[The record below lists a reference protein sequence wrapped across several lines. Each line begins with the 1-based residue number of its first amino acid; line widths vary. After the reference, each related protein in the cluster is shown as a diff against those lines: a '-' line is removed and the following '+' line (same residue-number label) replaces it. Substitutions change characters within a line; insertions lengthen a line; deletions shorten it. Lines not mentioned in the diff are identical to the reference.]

1 MGTRERLWIFA
12 TALILLL
19 LRQALGSGLSEI
31 FADGVPGYGTAP
43 GVTVGSRLHPE
54 SEPPPTRVA
63 GYLVKPAIEQ
73 SVGYDD
79 NVLGGARRKGS
90 WLSNTNGS
98 LLIASGW
105 SRDSLGLF
113 VSGGNT
119 RYFGLPNQD
128 RTDGTVTLGGAIDIG
143 RDKLTLGLAHLSLHE
158 DRADLDAFASDRPVG
173 YRVDDVRLLYTAV
186 FDRLTIVP
194 GVDLSAWHYG
204 DTTELG
210 KFASQSYRNREVLTG
225 STTFR
230 YEFAPLRNIVF
241 VTRALNQ
248 HYLNPVPG
256 QASSNST
263 GYQALGGVD
272 YDGDTVWRA
281 RILVGAENRQF
292 AAPQYRQRT
301 AMIAEG
307 ELTWNP
313 TGMTTLRAN
322 LTRGIEDAAQEGVSG
337 FTYTEGKLRIE
348 HELWRDVLLN
358 ASAGLRHA
366 AYLQGGDQ
374 SGATVGGG
382 VTWLVNRY
390 ALISATYNLNATHGA
405 GPLNSAS
412 TGFARDIA
420 LVTLHLGL

>member
-19 LRQALGSGLSEI
+19 LRQAMGAGLSEI
-31 FADGVPGYGTAP
+31 FADGVPGYGTEP
-43 GVTVGSRLHPE
+43 GVTVGSRQHPE
-54 SEPPPTRVA
+54 TDPPPTRVE
-63 GYLVKPAIEQ
+63 GYRVKPALDQ
-73 SVGYDD
+73 SVGYDN
-79 NVLGGARRKGS
+79 NVLGGARRQGS

-105 SRDSLGLF
+105 SRDSFGLF
-113 VSGGNT
+113 ISGANT
-119 RYFGLPNQD
+119 RYFNLPNQD
-128 RTDGTVTLGGAIDIG
+128 RTDGTATLGGSIDIG
-143 RDKLTLGLAHLSLHE
+143 RDKLSLGLAHLSRHE
-158 DRADLDAFASDRPVG
+158 DRADLNTFASDRPVA
-173 YRVDDVRLLYTAV
+173 YRVDDARILYTAV
-186 FDRLTIVP
+186 FGRLTIQP
-194 GVDLSAWHYG
+194 EAGLSVWHYG
-204 DTTELG
+204 DTTEQRQ
-210 KFASQSYRNREVLTG
+210 FASQAYRNREVLTG
-225 STTFR
+225 SSTLR
-230 YEFAPLRNIVF
+230 YELAPLRNIVF
-241 VTRALNQ
+241 VARALNQ

-256 QASSNST
+256 HASLNST
-263 GYQALGGVD
+263 GYRALGGLD

-281 RILVGAENRQF
+281 RILVGAETRQF
-292 AAPQYRQRT
+292 AAPQYHPRM

-313 TGMTTLRAN
+313 TGMTTLHAN

-337 FTYTEGKLRIE
+337 FTYTEGKIRIE

-374 SGATVGGG
+374 SGAMAGAG

-390 ALISATYNLNATHGA
+390 ARVSATYNLNTTHGA

-420 LVTLHLGL
+420 LMTLRLGL